1 MIDALPLMALLEIT
15 DVEARYGPIKALH
28 GVSLTVD
35 EGQAVSLLGANG
47 AGKTTTLRAISGT
60 VRKSGEITFAGKKI
74 TRRSPETIARL
85 GIAHVPEGRGI
96 YGELTVW
103 ENVILGGST
112 RRDRRAIKRDAERAL
127 GHFPRIAG
135 RRKQQAGTLS
145 GGEQQMLALA
155 RALVSRPRLLLLDEP
170 SLGLAPTAV
179 QELFRVVRALNQD
192 EGLTVLV
199 VEQNARIALAS
210 TQHAYVLEVGRIAL
224 DGSSEEL
231 SRHEGVRASYLG
243 Y

>member
-1 MIDALPLMALLEIT
+1 MALLVLE
-15 DVEARYGPIKALH
+15 DLEARYGPIKALH
-28 GVSLTVD
+28 GVSLSVD

-60 VRKSGEITFAGKKI
+60 VRRDGEVTFAGKRI
-74 TRRSPETIARL
+74 GRRSPESIARL

-112 RRDRRAIKRDAERAL
+112 RRDRRAIKRDAEQSLR
-127 GHFPRIAG
+127 HFPRIAT

-155 RALVSRPRLLLLDEP
+155 RALVSRPRLLMLDEP

-179 QELFRVVRALNQD
+179 QELYRVVRELNQE

-224 DGSSEEL
+224 DGPSDEL